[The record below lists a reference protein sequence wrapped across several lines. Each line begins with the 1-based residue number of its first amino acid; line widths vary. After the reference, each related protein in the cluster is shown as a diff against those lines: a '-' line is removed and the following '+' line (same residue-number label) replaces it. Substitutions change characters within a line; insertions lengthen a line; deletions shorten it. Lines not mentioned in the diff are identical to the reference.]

1 MRDLQSSNGTF
12 VNDERVVGEVWL
24 QPEDAIRIGPY
35 RFVLGEDALA
45 QYDESTG
52 LRADAIRLNKW
63 VRKDLNI
70 LQDISVVFKPR
81 EFIVVVGQSGGGK
94 STLLDAIAGYRPA
107 SHGRV
112 LVNDVDVYA
121 NFDAIRTSIGYVPQR
136 DIIHLELTPYQALDY
151 AAKLRMPPDTSKKE
165 RHARIMQVLED
176 LDMVH
181 RKDVP
186 VKGLS
191 GGQQKRVSI
200 GVELLTEPGLFFLDE
215 PTSGLDPGTETSFMH
230 LMRRLADQGRT
241 IVLVTHATK
250 NVMLADKVVFLAR
263 GGHLAWFGPPD
274 EALQYFDQYRSD
286 RERQSS
292 SMEFD
297 QIYSILDDS
306 NRGSAEDWAA
316 RYRQHP
322 AYQKYILQPLSPKAQ
337 QLAAQKRGPSRKSAA
352 PKGKRQV
359 SSLRQFLILSQRNLK
374 ILTRDRTS
382 LVLMLTAA
390 PLVSMLDVLLAFLM
404 GNDLFHFDTG
414 SMENLIM
421 VFFLL
426 VIFAVFVGGLSQ
438 MREIVKESEIYR
450 RERLVNLKILPYVYS
465 KVWIAGAFALYH
477 AAAYTIIHYLA
488 YEMPGGMLE
497 FFQLYATMALLAM
510 SGMMLGL
517 FVSALAPNA
526 NTAPMLV
533 ILFLMPQVVL
543 SGALVPLPGS
553 ISSIASTRWGFEA
566 MMAISGPGSDVAA
579 DSCWQLPEEIRDAL
593 TLEEKNEK
601 CNCLGVN
608 AVRQET
614 CNFPG
619 IGQFYQTAL
628 DETEPV
634 KPADLRPKPTEP
646 VIPPA
651 PEQPEDQSDQV
662 AMAEYFQ
669 EVQDY
674 QDEVGEIQDAYKAEM
689 KAYEAE
695 AEIYR
700 VEMTTYQEE
709 ITEWEVSRTAAIEP
723 AEGFI
728 KTFYD
733 DYGWTFVDKDDSGA
747 YLGKITTTWIAQVVI
762 INVFIVGV
770 LIMVKRKDVI

>member
-1 MRDLQSSNGTF
+1 
-12 VNDERVVGEVWL
+12 
-24 QPEDAIRIGPY
+24 
-35 RFVLGEDALA
+35 
-45 QYDESTG
+45 
-52 LRADAIRLNKW
+52 
-63 VRKDLNI
+63 
-70 LQDISVVFKPR
+70 
-81 EFIVVVGQSGGGK
+81 
-94 STLLDAIAGYRPA
+94 
-107 SHGRV
+107 
-112 LVNDVDVYA
+112 
-121 NFDAIRTSIGYVPQR
+121 
-136 DIIHLELTPYQALDY
+136 
-151 AAKLRMPPDTSKKE
+151 
-165 RHARIMQVLED
+165 MQVLED

-186 VKGLS
+186 VRGLS

-215 PTSGLDPGTETSFMH
+215 PTSGLDPGTETAFMH

-274 EALQYFDQYRSD
+274 EALQYFNQYRTD
-286 RERQSS
+286 RERQSG

-297 QIYSILDDS
+297 KIYSILDDTS
-306 NRGSAEDWAA
+306 KGGPEDWST
-316 RYRQHP
+316 RYQQHP
-322 AYQKYILQPLSPKAQ
+322 AYQTHILQPLSPKAQ
-337 QLAAQKRGPSRKSAA
+337 QLVAQKRTRPKKK
-352 PKGKRQV
+352 PKGQRQV
-359 SSLRQFLILSQRNLK
+359 SSLRQFIILSQRNLK

-382 LVLMLTAA
+382 LILMLTAA

-404 GNDLFHFDTG
+404 GNDLFNFDTG

-438 MREIVKESEIYR
+438 MREIVKEAEIYR
-450 RERLVNLKILPYVYS
+450 RERLVNLKIFPYVYS

-477 AAAYTIIHYLA
+477 GGAYTVIHYLA
-488 YEMPGGMLE
+488 YEMPGGTME
-497 FFQLYATMALLAM
+497 FIQLYITMALLAFG
-510 SGMMLGL
+510 GMMLGL

-553 ISSIASTRWGFEA
+553 ISSVASTRWGFEA
-566 MMAISGPGSDVAA
+566 MMAITGSGSDVAA
-579 DSCWQLPEEIRDAL
+579 DQCWALPEELRDAMSL
-593 TLEEKNEK
+593 DEKNAQ

-608 AVRQET
+608 AVRQES
-614 CNFPG
+614 CDFPG
-619 IGQFYQTAL
+619 IGQFYQAAL
-628 DETEPV
+628 DEPEPIQ
-634 KPADLRPKPTEP
+634 PEDLPPQPTEP

-651 PEQPEDQSDQV
+651 PTQPADQSDQV

-674 QDEVGEIQDAYKAEM
+674 QDEVAVIQDGYKAEM
-689 KAYEAE
+689 NVYQAQ

-700 VEMTTYQEE
+700 VEMTAYQEE
-709 ITEWEVSRTAAIEP
+709 KTEWEVSRTAAIEP

-747 YLGKITTTWIAQVVI
+747 YLNKLTTTWVAQI
-762 INVFIVGV
+762 IILNVLIVGV
-770 LIMVKRKDVI
+770 LILVKRKDVI